1 MHSLVVAAF
10 TFMLRN
16 QTKGAIMNMKKRLI
30 VAILLCLAI
39 CLTACAAFDKGNDIA
54 AGTALESSGQGA
66 GEPSGTNA
74 QNLIEGT
81 VKSAEDLAAGS
92 YSAASI
98 EIPEQLGRVYTITVY
113 EDKLFAAG
121 IIEETPTLYCIQLK
135 DNNYTEYDIP
145 EIDGFSAIEGLAA
158 SEGTLF
164 LIVSHN
170 TDGEIMYEIDVY
182 DIASNSY
189 TGSYPVE
196 GLENAICKQWISVAG
211 KLISSIEF
219 GGVSVFSS
227 EGKALFSIRTGAK
240 FIADVDGHFIYLASL
255 PGAKEQAIF
264 ELNLDT
270 GKSTQLCKVEGD
282 YDVSYISHY
291 GVILANKVAAYS
303 ANLSSGETSHILDW
317 RDSGAGF
324 GLAPEGLQLLANG
337 DFIAFDRLSGTIYR
351 LSPST
356 TGQKEILTIGCGE
369 GAYGPYLT
377 QAVAE
382 FNFSNK
388 DCMARILEYSSNDV
402 SRILAEI
409 SAGNGP
415 DILFMGSSTDRE
427 NLFNRVIPD
436 EGICVDLMPYIEADK
451 DLSTEDFVHPV
462 FSAMMSKDQMFELIP
477 CFSVNS
483 MVASSS
489 LEDKIGGWNIHTAI
503 DLNENLPEG
512 YALFSVSDKQ
522 TLLDQLCMLASI
534 RYVDKINASC
544 SFEDGEFA
552 LWLELCKDAVLYS
565 HEADLGYFIQPGT
578 MSYMVP
584 SIAQKAWGGDYSYM
598 GMPVEDGA
606 VNFFSS
612 AVGGF
617 SILQS
622 SKNKDFA
629 WEFLK
634 ILLSE
639 DLQKSFSLFGY
650 PVIQK
655 SLEAQL
661 VEDVNDENREY
672 DAEDMNKFLA
682 VVNTGRGMAKG
693 SVISDIIREESQK
706 FFSGQ
711 AELKST
717 VSAIQS
723 RSSTF
728 VVEQYG

>member
-1 MHSLVVAAF
+1 
-10 TFMLRN
+10 
-16 QTKGAIMNMKKRLI
+16 MNMKKRLI

-39 CLTACAAFDKGNDIA
+39 CLTACAAFDKGNDMA
-54 AGTALESSGQGA
+54 AGTASESSAQDTRQQSGA
-66 GEPSGTNA
+66 DA
-74 QNLIEGT
+74 QNLIDGT
-81 VKSAEDLAAGS
+81 VRNAGDLAAGS
-92 YSAASI
+92 YAAASL
-98 EIPEQLGRVYTITVY
+98 EIPEQLGRVHAITVY

-121 IIEETPTLYCIQLK
+121 IIEEMPTLYCIELK
-135 DNNYTEYDIP
+135 DNNYIGYDIP
-145 EIDGFSAIEGLAA
+145 ETAGFTAIEGLAA

-164 LIVSHN
+164 LIMSHN
-170 TDGEIMYEIDVY
+170 TDGETRYKIDVY
-182 DIASNSY
+182 DIASGSC

-196 GLENAICKQWISVAG
+196 GLKDAICKQWISVDG

-219 GGVSVFSS
+219 GGVTVFSP
-227 EGKALFSIRTGAK
+227 EGKELSSIRNGAK
-240 FIADVDGHFIYLASL
+240 FIAAVEGQLIYLASL

-282 YDVSYISHY
+282 YDVSYISRH
-291 GVILANKVAAYS
+291 GAILANKVAAYS
-303 ANLSSGETSHILDW
+303 VNLSNGETSRILDW

-324 GLAPEGLQLLANG
+324 GLAPEDLHLLANG
-337 DFIAFDRLSGTIYR
+337 DFIALDRLSGTIYR

-356 TGQKEILTIGCGE
+356 SGQKEILTIGCGK

-382 FNFSNK
+382 FNLSNEG
-388 DCMARILEYSSNDV
+388 CLARILEYSSDDV

-451 DLSTEDFVHPV
+451 DLSTEDFVQPV
-462 FSAMMSKDQMFELIP
+462 FSAMMSEGQMFELIP

-483 MVASSS
+483 MVSSGS
-489 LEDKIGGWNIHTAI
+489 LEDRIDGWNIHTAI
-503 DLNENLPEG
+503 DLNKNLPEG
-512 YALFSVSDKQ
+512 YALFSASDRRI
-522 TLLDQLCMLASI
+522 LLDQLCMLASV
-534 RYVDKINASC
+534 RYIDKVNARC

-565 HEADLGYFIQPGT
+565 HETDLGYLVQPGA

-584 SIAQKAWGGDYSYM
+584 GIAQEAWAGDYSYL
-598 GMPVEDGA
+598 GIPVEDGA
-606 VNFFSS
+606 LSFFSS

-622 SKNKDFA
+622 SNNKDFA

-639 DLQKSFSLFGY
+639 DLQHSFSLFGC

-661 VEDVNDENREY
+661 VKDVEDEYREY
-672 DAEDMNKFLA
+672 DTEDMDNFLA
-682 VVNTGRGMAKG
+682 LVNTGRGMAKG
-693 SVISDIIREESQK
+693 SVISDIIREEAEK
-706 FFSGQ
+706 YFSGQ
-711 AELKST
+711 VELKSA

-723 RSSTF
+723 RAGIF
-728 VVEQYG
+728 AAEQYS